1 MSNEVVDLPTPP
13 SGETSEA
20 SERPAPAR
28 RPPRQRLSW
37 AQWAT
42 LIAFILCAAVLLAA
56 VAEVARTQ
64 FNKGLS
70 FSFAPRLD
78 APATPE
84 PYVSRGGADLR
95 ELAQTVQAT
104 APQLATIRR

>member
-13 SGETSEA
+13 TGEA

-28 RPPRQRLSW
+28 RPPRQRLTW
-37 AQWAT
+37 VQWAT
-42 LIAFILCAAVLLAA
+42 LIAFLLCAAALLAA
-56 VAEVARTQ
+56 VAEVARIQ
-64 FNKGLS
+64 LNKGLS
-70 FSFAPRLD
+70 FSFATQLD
-78 APATPE
+78 APSAPE

-104 APQLATIRR
+104 APQLASIRR